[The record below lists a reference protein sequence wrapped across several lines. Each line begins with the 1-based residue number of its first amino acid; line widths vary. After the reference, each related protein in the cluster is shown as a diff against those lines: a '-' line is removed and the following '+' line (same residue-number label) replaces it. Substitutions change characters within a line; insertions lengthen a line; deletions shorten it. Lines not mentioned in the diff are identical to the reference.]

1 MKKTSRVSTTIFLLC
16 FLLLQ
21 ACIPMRKVV
30 YMKNN
35 PITEKEIIITPPVHH
50 LEIGDVLFVRVLSS
64 NDKSYEFFNVETN
77 TNSSANNTSMASL
90 YLNGSTINSLG
101 MIEIPVIGKI
111 FLLGQNLEEAKIS
124 VQKAVDEYLQDAIVI
139 VKLANF
145 QVTILGEVNKP
156 GTFPVFKENVTIF
169 EALALAGD
177 LSDYANRQKIKIVR
191 THNNKKKIY
200 TIDLTNQQLLL
211 SDFYYLRND
220 DMIYVEPL
228 KYRTFRKSQ
237 SQIVL
242 SALTT
247 LSLMVNV
254 FLKITE

>member
-1 MKKTSRVSTTIFLLC
+1 MKKTRRFSICIILLC
-16 FLLLQ
+16 FALLQ

-35 PITEKEIIITPPVHH
+35 PIIEKEIIITPPVHH

-90 YLNGSTINSLG
+90 YLNGSTINSKG
-101 MIEIPVIGKI
+101 VIEIPIIGEI
-111 FLLGQNLEEAKIS
+111 YLLGKNLEEAKIS
-124 VQKAVDEYLQDAIVI
+124 IQKVVEEYLQDAIVI

-191 THNNKKKIY
+191 TYNNKKKIY

-211 SDFYYLRND
+211 SDFYYLRNN

-247 LSLMVNV
+247 LALMVNV

>member
-1 MKKTSRVSTTIFLLC
+1 MKKTRRFSICIILLC
-16 FLLLQ
+16 FALFQ

-30 YMKNN
+30 YMRNN
-35 PITEKEIIITPPVHH
+35 PIIEKEIIITPPVHH

-90 YLNGSTINSLG
+90 YLNGSTINSKG
-101 MIEIPVIGKI
+101 VIEIPIIGEI
-111 FLLGQNLEEAKIS
+111 YLLGKNLEEAKIS
-124 VQKAVDEYLQDAIVI
+124 IQKVVEEYLQDAIVI

-156 GTFPVFKENVTIF
+156 GTFPVLKENVTIF

-191 THNNKKKIY
+191 TYNNKKKIY

-211 SDFYYLRND
+211 SDFYYLRNN

-247 LSLMVNV
+247 LALMVNV

>member
-1 MKKTSRVSTTIFLLC
+1 
-16 FLLLQ
+16 
-21 ACIPMRKVV
+21 MRKVV
-30 YMKNN
+30 YMRNN
-35 PITEKEIIITPPVHH
+35 PIIEKEIIITPPVHH

-90 YLNGSTINSLG
+90 YLNGSTINSKG
-101 MIEIPVIGKI
+101 VIEIPIIGEI
-111 FLLGQNLEEAKIS
+111 YLLGKNLEEAKIS
-124 VQKAVDEYLQDAIVI
+124 IQKVVEEYLQDAIVI

-156 GTFPVFKENVTIF
+156 GTFPVLKENVTIF

-191 THNNKKKIY
+191 TYNNKKKIY

-211 SDFYYLRND
+211 SDFYYLRNN

-247 LSLMVNV
+247 LALMVNV

>member
-124 VQKAVDEYLQDAIVI
+124 VQKVVDEYLQDAIVI

-156 GTFPVFKENVTIF
+156 GTFPVFKESVTIF
-169 EALALAGD
+169 EALAMAGD

-200 TIDLTNQQLLL
+200 TIDLTNQQLLS

>member
-77 TNSSANNTSMASL
+77 TNSSANNTSMVSL

-124 VQKAVDEYLQDAIVI
+124 VQKVVDEYLQDAIVI

-156 GTFPVFKENVTIF
+156 GTFPVFKESVTIF
-169 EALALAGD
+169 EALAMAGD

>member
-1 MKKTSRVSTTIFLLC
+1 MKKTSRFCSIIFLLS

-21 ACIPMRKVV
+21 SCIPMRKVV
-30 YMKNN
+30 YIKNN
-35 PITEKEIIITPPVHH
+35 PIFDKEISTTPPVHY
-50 LEIGDVLFVRVLSS
+50 LEIGDVLFVRVLSL

-77 TNSSANNTSMASL
+77 TNASANNTSMASL

-111 FLLGQNLEEAKIS
+111 FLLGKNLEEAKIS
-124 VQKAVDEYLQDAIVI
+124 VQKVVDEYLQDAIVI

-247 LSLMVNV
+247 LSLMVTV

>member
-1 MKKTSRVSTTIFLLC
+1 MKKTSRVSITIFLLC

-35 PITEKEIIITPPVHH
+35 PIIEKEIIITPPVHH

-111 FLLGQNLEEAKIS
+111 FLLGKNLEEAKIS
-124 VQKAVDEYLQDAIVI
+124 VQKVVDEYLQDAIVI

-191 THNNKKKIY
+191 TYNNKKKIY
-200 TIDLTNQQLLL
+200 TIDLTDQQLLL

>member
-1 MKKTSRVSTTIFLLC
+1 
-16 FLLLQ
+16 
-21 ACIPMRKVV
+21 
-30 YMKNN
+30 MKNN
-35 PITEKEIIITPPVHH
+35 PIIEKEIIITPPVHH

-90 YLNGSTINSLG
+90 YLNGSTINSKG
-101 MIEIPVIGKI
+101 VIEIPIIGEI
-111 FLLGQNLEEAKIS
+111 YLLGKNLEEAKIS
-124 VQKAVDEYLQDAIVI
+124 IQKVVEEYLQDAIVI

-156 GTFPVFKENVTIF
+156 GTFPVLKENVTIF

-191 THNNKKKIY
+191 TYNNKKKIY

-211 SDFYYLRND
+211 SDFYYLRNN

-247 LSLMVNV
+247 LALMVNV

>member
-1 MKKTSRVSTTIFLLC
+1 MKKFNGFSFTTFLLC
-16 FLLLQ
+16 FLMLQ

-35 PITEKEIIITPPVHH
+35 PSMDKEITTTPPVHH

-77 TNSSANNTSMASL
+77 TNSSANATSIANL

-101 MIEIPVIGKI
+101 MVEIPVIGKVY
-111 FLLGQNLEEAKIS
+111 LLGQNLEEAKKSI
-124 VQKAVDEYLQDAIVI
+124 QKAVDEYLKDAIVI

-145 QVTILGEVNKP
+145 QVTILGEVNRP

-169 EALALAGD
+169 EALAMAGD
-177 LSDYANRQKIKIVR
+177 LSDYANRQKLKIVR

-200 TIDLTNQQLLL
+200 KVDLTDQQLLL

-247 LSLMVNV
+247 LALVVNV

>member
-1 MKKTSRVSTTIFLLC
+1 M
-16 FLLLQ
+16 
-21 ACIPMRKVV
+21 
-30 YMKNN
+30 
-35 PITEKEIIITPPVHH
+35 
-50 LEIGDVLFVRVLSS
+50 
-64 NDKSYEFFNVETN
+64 
-77 TNSSANNTSMASL
+77 ANL

-101 MIEIPVIGKI
+101 KIEIPVIGKVY
-111 FLLGQNLEEAKIS
+111 LLGQNLEEAKKSI
-124 VQKAVDEYLQDAIVI
+124 QKAVDEYLKDAIVI

-145 QVTILGEVNKP
+145 QVTILGEVNRP

-169 EALALAGD
+169 EALAMAGD
-177 LSDYANRQKIKIVR
+177 LSDYANRQKLKIVR

-200 TIDLTNQQLLL
+200 KVDLTDQQLLL

-247 LSLMVNV
+247 LALVVNV

>member
-1 MKKTSRVSTTIFLLC
+1 
-16 FLLLQ
+16 
-21 ACIPMRKVV
+21 MRKVV
-30 YMKNN
+30 YMTNN
-35 PITEKEIIITPPVHH
+35 PIVEKEITTTPPVHH
-50 LEIGDVLFVRVLSS
+50 LEIGDVLFVRVISL

-77 TNSSANNTSMASL
+77 TNSPANNTSMANL

-101 MIEIPVIGKI
+101 KIEIPVIGKVY
-111 FLLGQNLEEAKIS
+111 LLGQNLEEAKKSI
-124 VQKAVDEYLQDAIVI
+124 QKAVDEYLKDAIVI

-145 QVTILGEVNKP
+145 QVTILGEVNRP

-169 EALALAGD
+169 EALAMAGD
-177 LSDYANRQKIKIVR
+177 LSDYANRQKLKIVR

-200 TIDLTNQQLLL
+200 KVDLTDQQLLL

-247 LSLMVNV
+247 LALVVNV
-254 FLKITE
+254 LLKITE

>member
-1 MKKTSRVSTTIFLLC
+1 M
-16 FLLLQ
+16 LQ

-35 PITEKEIIITPPVHH
+35 PIMDKEITTIPPVHQ
-50 LEIGDVLFVRVLSS
+50 LEIGDVLFVRVISL

-77 TNSSANNTSMASL
+77 TNSPANNTSMANL

-101 MIEIPVIGKI
+101 KIEIPVIGKVY
-111 FLLGQNLEEAKIS
+111 LLGQNLEEAKKSI
-124 VQKAVDEYLQDAIVI
+124 QKAVDEYLKDAIVI

-145 QVTILGEVNKP
+145 QVTILGEVNRP

-169 EALALAGD
+169 EGVAMAGD
-177 LSDYANRQKIKIVR
+177 LSDYANRQKVKIVR
-191 THNNKKKIY
+191 THNNKKNIY
-200 TIDLTNQQLLL
+200 LIDLTDQQLLL

-220 DMIYVEPL
+220 DLIYVEPL

-247 LSLMVNV
+247 LALVVNV

>member
-1 MKKTSRVSTTIFLLC
+1 
-16 FLLLQ
+16 
-21 ACIPMRKVV
+21 
-30 YMKNN
+30 MKNN
-35 PITEKEIIITPPVHH
+35 PIIEKEIIITPPVHH

-90 YLNGSTINSLG
+90 YLNGSTINSKG
-101 MIEIPVIGKI
+101 VIEIPIIGEI
-111 FLLGQNLEEAKIS
+111 YLLGKNLEEAKIS
-124 VQKAVDEYLQDAIVI
+124 IQKVVEEYLQDAIVI

-156 GTFPVFKENVTIF
+156 GTFPVLKENVTIF

-177 LSDYANRQKIKIVR
+177 LSDYANRQKIKILR
-191 THNNKKKIY
+191 TYNNKKKIY

-211 SDFYYLRND
+211 SDFYYLRNN

-247 LSLMVNV
+247 LALMVNV

>member
-64 NDKSYEFFNVETN
+64 NDKSYELFNVETN

-124 VQKAVDEYLQDAIVI
+124 VQKVVDEYLQDAIVI

-200 TIDLTNQQLLL
+200 TIDLTDQQLLL

-220 DMIYVEPL
+220 DMIYVDPL
-228 KYRTFRKSQ
+228 KYRTFRKPQ

-247 LSLMVNV
+247 LALMVNV
-254 FLKITE
+254 FLRIAE

>member
-1 MKKTSRVSTTIFLLC
+1 MKKTSRVSITIFLLC

-35 PITEKEIIITPPVHH
+35 PIIEKEIIITPPVHH
-50 LEIGDVLFVRVLSS
+50 LEIGDVLFVMVLSS
-64 NDKSYEFFNVETN
+64 NDKSCEFFNVETN

-124 VQKAVDEYLQDAIVI
+124 VQKVIDEYLQDAIVI

-156 GTFPVFKENVTIF
+156 GTFPVFTENVTIV

>member
-1 MKKTSRVSTTIFLLC
+1 MIKKTSLYNRHLNLKAKIIPFSGFEMPVNYDKGILHEYNSVRNLCGIFDVSHMGQFYI
-16 FLLLQ
+16 
-21 ACIPMRKVV
+21 
-30 YMKNN
+30 Y
-35 PITEKEIIITPPVHH
+35 
-50 LEIGDVLFVRVLSS
+50 G
-64 NDKSYEFFNVETN
+64 DKSYEFFNVETN
-77 TNSSANNTSMASL
+77 TNSSGNNTSMASL

-124 VQKAVDEYLQDAIVI
+124 IQKIVDEYEKDAHVI

-191 THNNKKKIY
+191 TYNNKKKIY

-211 SDFYYLRND
+211 SDFYYLRNN

-247 LSLMVNV
+247 LALMVNV
-254 FLKITE
+254 FLRIAE

>member
-111 FLLGQNLEEAKIS
+111 FLLGQDLEEAKIS
-124 VQKAVDEYLQDAIVI
+124 IQKVVDEYLQDAIVI

-145 QVTILGEVNKP
+145 QVTILGEVNNA
-156 GTFPVFKENVTIF
+156 GTFPVFQESVTIF
-169 EALALAGD
+169 EALAMAGD

>member
-1 MKKTSRVSTTIFLLC
+1 MKKTRRFSICIILLC
-16 FLLLQ
+16 FALLQ

-35 PITEKEIIITPPVHH
+35 PIIEKEIIITPPVHH

-90 YLNGSTINSLG
+90 YLNGSTINSKG
-101 MIEIPVIGKI
+101 VIEIPIIGEI
-111 FLLGQNLEEAKIS
+111 YLLGKNLEEAKIS
-124 VQKAVDEYLQDAIVI
+124 IQKVVEEYLQDAIVI

-191 THNNKKKIY
+191 TYNNKKKIY
-200 TIDLTNQQLLL
+200 TIDLTNQQLLS
-211 SDFYYLRND
+211 SDFYYLRNN

-247 LSLMVNV
+247 LALMVNV

>member
-1 MKKTSRVSTTIFLLC
+1 
-16 FLLLQ
+16 
-21 ACIPMRKVV
+21 
-30 YMKNN
+30 
-35 PITEKEIIITPPVHH
+35 
-50 LEIGDVLFVRVLSS
+50 
-64 NDKSYEFFNVETN
+64 
-77 TNSSANNTSMASL
+77 
-90 YLNGSTINSLG
+90 

-124 VQKAVDEYLQDAIVI
+124 VQKVVDEYLQDAIVI

>member
-35 PITEKEIIITPPVHH
+35 PITEKEITTSPPVHH
-50 LEIGDVLFVRVLSS
+50 LEIGDVLFIRVLSS

-77 TNSSANNTSMASL
+77 TNSSGNNTSMASL

-124 VQKAVDEYLQDAIVI
+124 IQKIVDEYEKDAHVI
-139 VKLANF
+139 GKLANF
-145 QVTILGEVNKP
+145 QVTILGEVNNA
-156 GTFPVFKENVTIF
+156 GTFPVFKESVTIF
-169 EALALAGD
+169 EALAMAGD
-177 LSDYANRQKIKIVR
+177 LSDYANRQKLKIVR
-191 THNNKKKIY
+191 THNNKKNIY
-200 TIDLTNQQLLL
+200 TIDLTDQQLLL

-228 KYRTFRKSQ
+228 KYRTFRKAQ

-247 LSLMVNV
+247 LALMVNV
-254 FLKITE
+254 FLRIAE

>member
-1 MKKTSRVSTTIFLLC
+1 MKKTSRVSITIFLLC

-35 PITEKEIIITPPVHH
+35 PIIEKEIIITPPVHH

-124 VQKAVDEYLQDAIVI
+124 VQKVIDEYLQDAIVI

>member
-1 MKKTSRVSTTIFLLC
+1 MKKTSRFFSIIVLLS

-21 ACIPMRKVV
+21 GCIPMRKVV

-35 PITEKEIIITPPVHH
+35 PISDKEISITPPVHH

-77 TNSSANNTSMASL
+77 TNSSGNNTSMASL

-200 TIDLTNQQLLL
+200 AIDLTDQQLLI

-247 LSLMVNV
+247 LALVVNV
-254 FLKITE
+254 LLKITE

>member
-1 MKKTSRVSTTIFLLC
+1 MKKTSRVSITIFLLC

-35 PITEKEIIITPPVHH
+35 PIIEKEITTTPPVHH

-77 TNSSANNTSMASL
+77 TNSSGNNTSMASL

-111 FLLGQNLEEAKIS
+111 FLLGKNLEEAKIS
-124 VQKAVDEYLQDAIVI
+124 VQKVVDEYEKDAHVI

-145 QVTILGEVNKP
+145 QVTILGEVNNA
-156 GTFPVFKENVTIF
+156 GTFPVFKESVTIF
-169 EALALAGD
+169 EALAMAGD
-177 LSDYANRQKIKIVR
+177 LSDYANRQKLKIVR

-200 TIDLTNQQLLL
+200 KVDLTDQQLLL

>member
-111 FLLGQNLEEAKIS
+111 FLLGKNLEEAKIS
-124 VQKAVDEYLQDAIVI
+124 VQKVVDEYLQDAIVI

-145 QVTILGEVNKP
+145 QVTILGEVNNA
-156 GTFPVFKENVTIF
+156 GTFPVFKESVTIF
-169 EALALAGD
+169 EALAMAGD

>member
-1 MKKTSRVSTTIFLLC
+1 MKKTRRFSICIILLC
-16 FLLLQ
+16 FALLQ

-35 PITEKEIIITPPVHH
+35 PIIEKEIIITPPVHH

-90 YLNGSTINSLG
+90 YLNGSTINSKG
-101 MIEIPVIGKI
+101 VIEIPIIGEI
-111 FLLGQNLEEAKIS
+111 YLLGKNLEEAKIS
-124 VQKAVDEYLQDAIVI
+124 IQKVVEEYMQDAIVI

-211 SDFYYLRND
+211 SDFYYLRNN

-247 LSLMVNV
+247 LALMVNV